1 MLCRATLSL
10 LLLPFASPAERRVAI
25 TIDDL
30 PVAHSGPNACE
41 FPRLQDL
48 TRKLLEPFRTGR
60 VPLTG
65 FVVAGR
71 CEALSVGQ
79 KRSVLRLWTGAGA
92 ELGNHTW
99 SHPGLNTTPIE
110 EYERDIL
117 RADAELKQ
125 LLATDRIRYFRW
137 PMLQAG
143 ADRATKRR
151 LERFLAEHGYRQS
164 PVTFDNSDWMFAFV
178 YAEARGRQDSK
189 LAGRVRDAYVPYMES
204 IVEFFE
210 KRAVEV
216 AGREIPQTLLIHA
229 NRLNAEMA
237 PKLLAMLKRRGYR
250 FVSLE
255 EALDD
260 DAYSL
265 PNEYAGK
272 GGFSWIHRW
281 SMTKGMPNKG
291 EPDEPAWLRQ
301 EYEKMTAREKK

>member
-10 LLLPFASPAERRVAI
+10 LLLSFASPAERRVAI

-30 PVAHSGPNACE
+30 PVAQSGRNACE
-41 FPRLQDL
+41 FSRLQYL
-48 TRKLLEPFRTGR
+48 TKRLLEPFRAGR

-65 FVVAGR
+65 FVVAGN
-71 CEALSVGQ
+71 CAALSTEQ

-92 ELGNHTW
+92 ELGNHTY

-117 RADAELKQ
+117 RAAAALKQ
-125 LLATDRIRYFRW
+125 LLGTDRIRYFRS
-137 PMLQAG
+137 PMLHTG
-143 ADRATKRR
+143 TNRATKER
-151 LERFLAEHGYRQS
+151 LERFLAEHGYQQA
-164 PVTFDNSDWMFAFV
+164 PVTFDNSDWMFAYV
-178 YAEARGRQDSK
+178 YADARSRQDAK
-189 LAGRVRDAYVPYMES
+189 LAGRVRDAYVSYMES

-216 AGREIPQTLLIHA
+216 VGRDIAEIQLIHA

-237 PKLLAMLKRRGYR
+237 PRLLAMLKRRGYR

-255 EALDD
+255 EALRD
-260 DAYSL
+260 DAYRL

-281 SMTKGMPNKG
+281 SMTKGMPNQG
-291 EPDEPAWLRQ
+291 EPDEPAWLRR
-301 EYEKMTAREKK
+301 EYEKTTAREKK

>member
-1 MLCRATLSL
+1 MS
-10 LLLPFASPAERRVAI
+10 
-25 TIDDL
+25 
-30 PVAHSGPNACE
+30 
-41 FPRLQDL
+41 RLQNL
-48 TRKLLEPFRTGR
+48 TKRLLEPFRAGR

-65 FVVAGR
+65 FVVAGN
-71 CEALSVGQ
+71 CAVLSTEH
-79 KRSVLRLWTGAGA
+79 KRGVLRLWTGAGA
-92 ELGNHTW
+92 ELGNHTY

-117 RADAELKQ
+117 RADAALKQ
-125 LLATDRIRYFRW
+125 LLGTDRIRYFRS
-137 PMLQAG
+137 PMLHTG
-143 ADRATKRR
+143 ADRATKER
-151 LERFLAEHGYRQS
+151 LERFLADHGYQQA
-164 PVTFDNSDWMFAFV
+164 PVTFDNSDWMFAYV
-178 YAEARGRQDSK
+178 YADARGRADAK

-216 AGREIPQTLLIHA
+216 VGRDIAQILLIHA

-237 PKLLAMLKRRGYR
+237 PKLLAMFKRRGYR

-255 EALDD
+255 EALKD
-260 DAYSL
+260 DAYRL

-281 SMTKGMPNKG
+281 SMTKGMPGKG

-301 EYEKMTAREKK
+301 EYEKIAAREKK

>member
-1 MLCRATLSL
+1 MLCRAAISL
-10 LLLPFASPAERRVAI
+10 LLLSLASPAERRVAI

-30 PVAHSGPNACE
+30 PVAHSGGNACE
-41 FPRLQDL
+41 FSRLQDF
-48 TRKLLEPFRTGR
+48 TRRLLEPFRAGR

-65 FVVAGR
+65 FVVAGG
-71 CEALSVGQ
+71 CPALSTEQ
-79 KRSVLRLWTGAGA
+79 RRSVLRLWTGAGA
-92 ELGNHTW
+92 ELGNHTY
-99 SHPGLNTTPIE
+99 SHPGLNATPIE

-117 RADAELKQ
+117 RAGAALKQ
-125 LLATDRIRYFRW
+125 LLGTDRIRYFRW

-143 ADRATKRR
+143 ADRATKER
-151 LERFLAEHGYRQS
+151 LERFLAEQGYQQA
-164 PVTFDNSDWMFAFV
+164 PVTLDNSDWMFAYV
-178 YAEARGRQDSK
+178 YADARGRADAP

-216 AGREIPQTLLIHA
+216 VGKEIPQTLLIHA
-229 NRLNAEMA
+229 NRLNAEMT

-250 FVSLE
+250 FVPLE
-255 EALDD
+255 EALQD
-260 DAYSL
+260 DAYRL

-291 EPDEPAWLRQ
+291 EPDEPTWLRQ
-301 EYEKMTAREKK
+301 EYEKIAAREKK

>member
-1 MLCRATLSL
+1 MLCRAAISL
-10 LLLPFASPAERRVAI
+10 LLLSLASPAERRVAI

-30 PVAHSGPNACE
+30 PVAHSGRNACE
-41 FPRLQDL
+41 FSRLQDL
-48 TRKLLEPFRTGR
+48 TKRLLEPFRTGR

-65 FVVAGR
+65 FVVAGN
-71 CEALSVGQ
+71 CAALSTEQ

-92 ELGNHTW
+92 ELGNHTY
-99 SHPGLNTTPIE
+99 SHPGINTTPVE

-117 RADAELKQ
+117 RADAALKQ
-125 LLATDRIRYFRW
+125 LLGTDRIRYFRW
-137 PMLQAG
+137 PMLHTG
-143 ADRATKRR
+143 ADRATKQR
-151 LERFLAEHGYRQS
+151 LERFLAEHGYQQA

-178 YAEARGRQDSK
+178 YADARGRADAK

-216 AGREIPQTLLIHA
+216 AGRDIAQILLIHA

-255 EALDD
+255 EALQDH
-260 DAYSL
+260 AYRL

-281 SMTKGMPNKG
+281 SMTKGMPNQG

-301 EYEKMTAREKK
+301 EYEKIAARENK